1 MSSEEKKRFPRAA
14 ALQVAR
20 ELVRAL
26 EPVTERIIV
35 AGSLRR
41 MKQDVGDV
49 EILYIPK
56 LLKDQPHPADMFRT
70 VDLDLAE
77 AAILH
82 LEKLGV
88 ISKREN
94 KIGGFTFG
102 PLNKLMRHAES
113 GIPVDL
119 FAATALNWFNYL
131 VCRTGSAANNTR
143 IAQKAQE
150 LGLKWHP
157 YNHGFTRSDNT
168 WIHVTSEEQVF
179 STLGLPYLEP
189 KDR

>member
-1 MSSEEKKRFPRAA
+1 MTTPDKKRFPRAL

-26 EPVTERIIV
+26 EPAAERIIV

-41 MKQDVGDV
+41 MKKEVGDV

-70 VDLDLAE
+70 VDLNLAD
-77 AAILH
+77 
-82 LEKLGV
+82 GV
-88 ISKREN
+88 ISLLEKRGVLAKREN

-102 PLNKLMRHAES
+102 PLNKLMLHCES
-113 GIPVDL
+113 QVPVDL
-119 FAATALNWFNYL
+119 FAATALNWYNYL

-157 YNHGFTRSDNT
+157 YNHGFTRADGT
-168 WIHVTSEEQVF
+168 WIHVTTEEQVF
-179 STLGLPYLEP
+179 TTLSLPYLEP